1 MTWPVAVV
9 IIAVVFAL
17 MVVIT
22 TYLTSR
28 KS

>member
-1 MTWPVAVV
+1 MTWPVAAV

-28 KS
+28 KP

>member
-1 MTWPVAVV
+1 MNWPLAAV

-22 TYLTSR
+22 TYLGSR
-28 KS
+28 KP